1 MAGSSQAI
9 TESAARFIT
18 QASAIGSSMD
28 ATPSRLRVVAHGP
41 ARICIRFFFLK
52 IRICVTVRHGPVS
65 NRAKSTFS
73 HWQSAAAK
81 IWRNANRPLDPCNPL
96 KSPKTAKKI
105 FGKIWRKK
113 GWIWKC

>member
-18 QASAIGSSMD
+18 QASAIGSSVD

-41 ARICIRFFFLK
+41 ARICIRFSFLK
-52 IRICVTVRHGPVS
+52 IRIRVTVLAQFQIAPNPLSLMG
-65 NRAKSTFS
+65 NRP
-73 HWQSAAAK
+73 AAK